1 MPGPLIS
8 FHLASMHPDK
18 LGALFQNLEST
29 ADEPDRIEV
38 IVKVDEE
45 NEAMNAFIRAEQKRR
60 KIHIRFIS
68 TPRGEG
74 YFGLWSAYN
83 EILEVC
89 DPNAYFVSLINDEVS
104 FPDPGWDSVLE
115 RYVGFY
121 SDDLFRLR
129 ISEYRQRNYRDI
141 WECGYAPDA
150 YAIYT
155 KRWFDISGDWCPCN
169 TPDAF
174 QQCVAYY
181 LWKATR
187 PGPRNVQH
195 NRDVPV
201 LDIRL
206 EGEAPYQGL
215 SDDQLKS
222 RVRQAKAHWFRL
234 MSWSFQT
241 EASKRAHVLLAYLT
255 ASEENQPQYSIDV
268 DENRKLVNLVDR
280 PSGRILNTW
289 SYALPRWAVVAKNLW
304 RKPLFEYWCGGDWS
318 VIGIHLRQRYNDQIG
333 YFERWKSRWRRLSW
347 ELTRRR
353 RPGREAGASSAIE
366 RHPTEYLIDG
376 RFDPWGSQE
385 TNDDTYFWITHRK
398 KISARRIRLCLFSP
412 GGHAHLRQLSVVARN
427 ISADGSTSNWMMI
440 RARIR
445 EADEVMAPDYR
456 VSVPAKPDF
465 SNITVEIDENSPA
478 YGAFDTWGL
487 CCLSTSRDDKR
498 NWLDEGRGIYVRRMV
513 VE

>member
-1 MPGPLIS
+1 MTSHLVS
-8 FHLASMHPDK
+8 FHLASMHPEK

-29 ADEPDRIEV
+29 AEQPDRIEV
-38 IVKVDEE
+38 LVKIDEE
-45 NEAMNAFIRAEQKRR
+45 NAAMNAFIRAEQKRR

-83 EILEVC
+83 ELLEIC
-89 DPNAYFVSLINDEVS
+89 DPDAYFVSLINDEVS
-104 FPDPGWDSVLE
+104 FLNQGWDTKLQN
-115 RYVGFY
+115 YVGFY
-121 SDDLFRLR
+121 DDNLFRLR
-129 ISEYRQRNYRDI
+129 ISEYGLRNYRDI

-187 PGPRNVQH
+187 PGPRNIQH

-201 LDIRL
+201 IDIQL

-215 SDDQLKS
+215 SDAQLKS
-222 RVRQAKAHWFRL
+222 RVRGAKAHWFRL
-234 MSWSFQT
+234 MSWTFQT
-241 EASKRAHVLLAYLT
+241 EASRRAYMLLAYLT
-255 ASEENQPQYSIDV
+255 ASEENQPNYFIDV
-268 DENRKLVNLVDR
+268 DETRKVVNLVAR
-280 PSGRILNTW
+280 PSGTVLNTW

-304 RKPLFEYWCGGDWS
+304 RKPLFEYWCGGDWG
-318 VIGIHLRQRYNDQIG
+318 VVRIHLKQRFSEQIG
-333 YFERWKSRWRRLSW
+333 TLERWKSRWRRLCW
-347 ELTRRR
+347 EVTRRR
-353 RPGREAGASSAIE
+353 RWGRNAGASSSVE

-376 RFDPWGSQE
+376 RFDPWGSAE
-385 TNDDTYFWITHRK
+385 TDDDTYFWISHRK
-398 KISARRIRLCLFSP
+398 KMSARRVRLCLFSP
-412 GGHAHLRQLSVVARN
+412 GEHAHLRQLSVVARN
-427 ISADGSTSNWMMI
+427 TNADGTVSNWIMV

-445 EADEVMAPDYR
+445 ETDTRLDHDYR
-456 VSVPAKPDF
+456 VSVPAKSDF
-465 SNITVEIDENSPA
+465 STITIEIDESSPA
-478 YGAFDTWGL
+478 YAAFDTWGL

-498 NWLDEGRGIYVRRMV
+498 NWLGEGRGIYVRRML